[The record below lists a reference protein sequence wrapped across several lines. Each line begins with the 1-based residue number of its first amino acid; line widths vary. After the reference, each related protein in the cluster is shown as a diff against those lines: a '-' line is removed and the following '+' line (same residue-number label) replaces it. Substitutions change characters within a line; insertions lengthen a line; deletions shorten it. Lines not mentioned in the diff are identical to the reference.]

1 MPQFGLP
8 SSLLAKGLPTMAD
21 ADRLGKIASIGQD
34 LITTQ
39 LTDGGVVA
47 VVETRFP
54 KPKQLS

>member
-1 MPQFGLP
+1 
-8 SSLLAKGLPTMAD
+8 MAD
-21 ADRLGKIASIGQD
+21 ADRSGKIASIGQD

>member
-1 MPQFGLP
+1 
-8 SSLLAKGLPTMAD
+8 MAD
-21 ADRLGKIASIGQD
+21 ADRSGKIASIGQD

-54 KPKQLS
+54 KPKQAQLEFLLLDDLLT